1 MDQEYS
7 IKAKIE
13 IDKEH
18 VNKEVLIINSYE
30 NAIGKTDAAENN
42 EQEIKENIQIFIE
55 EQPINF
61 AYKHK
66 FDKEGPYLIV
76 YKLKKKLT
84 KINYLFNGCEVLTE
98 LDFSDFNTE
107 DVTKMNRMFHE
118 CSKIKALN
126 LSYFNTKK
134 VIDMSYMFY
143 QCSSLE
149 ELNLENFTTQTET
162 DVKNMFGYC
171 SKLKK
176 EKLETNDKKI
186 IEEYERNH

>member
-55 EQPINF
+55 DQPINF

-66 FDKEGPYLIV
+66 FDKEGPYIIV

-98 LDFSDFNTE
+98 LDFSDFNT
-107 DVTKMNRMFHE
+107 
-118 CSKIKALN
+118 
-126 LSYFNTKK
+126 KK

-143 QCSSLE
+143 LCLSLE
-149 ELNLENFTTQTET
+149 ELNLENFTTETET

-176 EKLETNDKKI
+176 EELETNDKKI